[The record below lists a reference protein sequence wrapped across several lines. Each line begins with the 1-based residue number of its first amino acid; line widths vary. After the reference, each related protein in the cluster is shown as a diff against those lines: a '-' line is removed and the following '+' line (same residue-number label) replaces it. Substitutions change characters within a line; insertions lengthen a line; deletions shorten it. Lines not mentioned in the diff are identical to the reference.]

1 MKPFWIVAAACAVWA
16 SACSKSEPDAAP
28 TTTSSA
34 TSSAP
39 SPAAAAAKI
48 AAQKALAQT
57 YPRVEIATDAGL
69 FWFEPRLCTV
79 GLEPGQS
86 EVSYSIQGA
95 GQTPDG
101 QPVYASISDEDYDP
115 TTGPELRLNV
125 GTDQPYKTTE
135 VSWISGP
142 YNARLP
148 AAKTTVQGKTLEV
161 QGAVFTRSGEERLT
175 TQGPIRIDCTQ
186 RR

>member
-1 MKPFWIVAAACAVWA
+1 MKPFWIFAAACAVLA

-28 TTTSSA
+28 AA
-34 TSSAP
+34 TSPAS

-69 FWFEPRLCTV
+69 FWFEPRLCMV
-79 GLEPGQS
+79 GLEPGKT
-86 EVSYSIQGA
+86 EVSYVVEGA

-115 TTGPELRLNV
+115 TTGPELVLNV
-125 GTDQPYKTTE
+125 GTDNPYKTTE

-142 YNARLP
+142 YNARIP

-161 QGAVFTRSGEERLT
+161 QGAVFTRTGEERLT
-175 TQGPIRIDCTQ
+175 TQGPIRIDCT
-186 RR
+186 RRS

>member
-1 MKPFWIVAAACAVWA
+1 MKPFWIVAAACAVLA

-34 TSSAP
+34 PSSAP

-48 AAQKALAQT
+48 AAQKALAQP

-69 FWFEPRLCTV
+69 FWFEPRLCMV
-79 GLEPGQS
+79 ALEPGQS
-86 EVSYSIQGA
+86 EVSYVVEGA

-101 QPVYASISDEDYDP
+101 QPVYVSISDEDYDP
-115 TTGPELRLNV
+115 TTGPELVLNV
-125 GTDQPYKTTE
+125 GTDKPFKTTKI
-135 VSWISGP
+135 SWIS
-142 YNARLP
+142 NAYTGLP

-161 QGAVFTRSGEERLT
+161 QGVVFTRSGEDRLT
-175 TQGPIRIDCTQ
+175 TQGLIRIDCT
-186 RR
+186 RRS

>member
-1 MKPFWIVAAACAVWA
+1 MKPFWIVAAACAVLA

-28 TTTSSA
+28 TA
-34 TSSAP
+34 T
-39 SPAAAAAKI
+39 SPAAAA
-48 AAQKALAQT
+48 QKALSQT

-101 QPVYASISDEDYDP
+101 QPVYISISDEDYDP
-115 TTGPELRLNV
+115 TTGPELVLNV

-142 YNARLP
+142 YNARIP

-161 QGAVFTRSGEERLT
+161 QGAVFTRTGEERLT
-175 TQGPIRIDCTQ
+175 TQGPIRIDCT
-186 RR
+186 RRS